1 MRVQGQ
7 PDKLRLILAGGGNE
21 KDSQLLDAYF
31 AHWIGDSGKM
41 LYLPIA
47 LREADVS
54 YNTCYTWIR
63 SVFAPFDTGHISMWS
78 DLNQHNISELGA
90 FDATYIGGGNT
101 FSLFSELLESGFA
114 EALRE
119 YATQGGAIYGGSAG
133 AVILGRDLL
142 TVEHMDANDV
152 GLSQRTGLDLA
163 GGHAVW
169 VHYTQQDDC
178 LIDRYIHQSNFPVLA
193 IPEQAGVL
201 LEGNELMSI
210 GRAPVYRFAG
220 NTKEQIL

>member
-1 MRVQGQ
+1 MKRILSFLTRISPIGLVTAAKCFICQSLCARQTSHTIPAIHGF
-7 PDKLRLILAGGGNE
+7 DLFLLLLIPA
-21 KDSQLLDAYF
+21 
-31 AHWIGDSGKM
+31 
-41 LYLPIA
+41 
-47 LREADVS
+47 
-54 YNTCYTWIR
+54 
-63 SVFAPFDTGHISMWS
+63 ISP
-78 DLNQHNISELGA
+78 

-169 VHYTQQDDC
+169 VHYTPQDDC
-178 LIDRYIHQSNFPVLA
+178 LIDQYIHQSHFPILA